1 MARRENGGGGPHAV
15 TTLILS
21 SRSRASLSLSCRE
34 KGRRFTRNGRET
46 KATALEKD
54 GGRARARK
62 RKKERRKYTEE
73 EGEEERKEIWLGGC
87 ELA

>member
-1 MARRENGGGGPHAV
+1 MRGRGIRDGKEREWGRGPHAV

-21 SRSRASLSLSCRE
+21 SRSRASLSLVPGE
-34 KGRRFTRNGRET
+34 GTTLTKNGRET

-73 EGEEERKEIWLGGC
+73 EGEEERKEI
-87 ELA
+87 

>member
-1 MARRENGGGGPHAV
+1 MRGRGIRDGKEREWGGGTCSYNFDSLFPVPCLSLVPGEG
-15 TTLILS
+15 TTLT
-21 SRSRASLSLSCRE
+21 
-34 KGRRFTRNGRET
+34 KNGRET

-73 EGEEERKEIWLGGC
+73 EGEEERKEI
-87 ELA
+87 

>member
-1 MARRENGGGGPHAV
+1 MGGGGTCSYNFDSLFPV
-15 TTLILS
+15 PCL
-21 SRSRASLSLSCRE
+21 SLSLSCRE
-34 KGRRFTRNGRET
+34 KGRRFTKNGRET